1 MSSTF
6 RALMGKYKNK
16 LKLSRELNKELIL
29 REIYSKIQRIENEE
43 RENDF
48 IFHEVKRNAQID
60 QEILYSFGTKA
71 LNHLNEVR
79 KVNVVTKMDKSRF
92 LGIDDYKTSFNQKLR
107 FRSLKNQLFQSTKI
121 HIKNKTSKDLNE
133 NSEIENRTKQNAT
146 ENKIFNK
153 IGKIVTPKNRRK
165 SSGKIYNYS
174 SFRNEKN
181 SGTNTSSIN
190 NLTPI
195 KKRKENSND
204 SIIIVKPPL
213 LTERATNKIHR
224 LDDEY
229 INYLRKMGNQFSE
242 TEKRQEN
249 YFYKNKYGVD
259 AFKMKYN
266 YLTKKFFN

>member
-1 MSSTF
+1 MSKALKNQKKYVNYTNMSSTF

-121 HIKNKTSKDLNE
+121 NSKNKDNKFINLPRIIIKNKTSKDLNE

-153 IGKIVTPKNRRK
+153 IGKIITPKNRRK
-165 SSGKIYNYS
+165 TSGKIYNYS

-181 SGTNTSSIN
+181 SGT
-190 NLTPI
+190 
-195 KKRKENSND
+195 
-204 SIIIVKPPL
+204 
-213 LTERATNKIHR
+213 
-224 LDDEY
+224 
-229 INYLRKMGNQFSE
+229 
-242 TEKRQEN
+242 
-249 YFYKNKYGVD
+249 
-259 AFKMKYN
+259 
-266 YLTKKFFN
+266 KF